1 MPKRAMNPIAADTL
15 KCMPVNSNATSL
27 PIREKGTINAAGTRK
42 TEHR

>member
-15 KCMPVNSNATSL
+15 VHACQQQRHEPSNQG
-27 PIREKGTINAAGTRK
+27 KGTINAAGTRK